1 MLKNIKKPKLN
12 LSMPTIDTEKVTEF
26 FRTKV
31 TAATAETISW
41 IAVIIIHAA
50 TIPTMLAVMSGLTEK
65 MPPIDLV
72 LFTWAGLALL
82 FVRATILKDM
92 LNVVT
97 IGFGFII
104 HAVILSLILFK

>member
-1 MLKNIKKPKLN
+1 MKNLKLQVPSFDLAKIG
-12 LSMPTIDTEKVTEF
+12 EF
-26 FRTKV
+26 CRTKL

-41 IAVIIIHAA
+41 VAVIIIHAA
-50 TIPTMLAVMSGLTEK
+50 TIPTMLAIMSGLTEK

-82 FVRATILKDM
+82 FVKATILKDM
-92 LNVVT
+92 LNIVT
-97 IGFGFII
+97 IGFGFVI

>member
-1 MLKNIKKPKLN
+1 
-12 LSMPTIDTEKVTEF
+12 MPSIDIEKVSEF
-26 FRTKV
+26 FKTKV

-41 IAVIIIHAA
+41 IAVIIIHSA

-72 LFTWAGLALL
+72 LFIWAGLALL

>member
-1 MLKNIKKPKLN
+1 MKNLKVQVPSFDLAKIG
-12 LSMPTIDTEKVTEF
+12 EF
-26 FRTKV
+26 CRTKL

-41 IAVIIIHAA
+41 VAVIIIHAA
-50 TIPTMLAVMSGLTEK
+50 TIPTMLAIMSGLTEK

-82 FVRATILKDM
+82 FVKATILKDM
-92 LNVVT
+92 LNIVT

>member
-1 MLKNIKKPKLN
+1 MKNLKVQVPSFDLAKIG
-12 LSMPTIDTEKVTEF
+12 EF
-26 FRTKV
+26 CRTKL

-41 IAVIIIHAA
+41 VAVIIIHAA
-50 TIPTMLAVMSGLTEK
+50 TIPTMLAIMSGLTEK

-82 FVRATILKDM
+82 FVKATILKDM
-92 LNVVT
+92 LNIVT
-97 IGFGFII
+97 IGFGFVI

>member
-1 MLKNIKKPKLN
+1 MKITDKLKASKITI
-12 LSMPTIDTEKVTEF
+12 PTIDLNSITEF
-26 FRTKV
+26 CKTKL

-65 MPPIDLV
+65 MPSIDLV
-72 LFTWAGLALL
+72 LFTWAGLAML
-82 FVRATILKDM
+82 FVKATIIKDM
-92 LNVVT
+92 LNIVT

-104 HAVILSLILFK
+104 HATIMALILFK